1 VLLLTYALSAF
12 GMTGEGQTSSTDRA
26 LLLAEGFE
34 DKKLAS
40 RGWYDGDRFVL
51 SDDAVAGRHSISY
64 HFPKGKLTPSDTSGV
79 RRSFAPTDVISL
91 RFHFKLSPKWSWTN
105 KPYGPHLLHVEA
117 GAPALSPRPRHS
129 QFGNNL
135 ATPLAVS
142 AQRGYNATGRRAVT

>member
-1 VLLLTYALSAF
+1 MLVLTFALSAL
-12 GMTGEGQTSSTDRA
+12 GITWDGQTPSSDRS
-26 LLLAEGFE
+26 LLFAEGFE
-34 DKKLAS
+34 DTKLAS
-40 RGWYDGDRFVL
+40 RGWYDGDRFTL
-51 SDDAVAGRHSISY
+51 NDDAVAGLHSISY
-64 HFPKGKLTPSDTSGV
+64 QFAKGKLTPSDSSGV
-79 RRSFAPTDVISL
+79 RHSVEPTEVVYL
-91 RFHFKLSPKWSWTN
+91 RFYLKLSPNWSWTN